1 MILWS
6 VLDWFCAYCKGESCF
21 EVKTEAD
28 SNDVAQ
34 HPDEYSCLCNQCGR
48 CFSSSDDLYRH
59 MNIHVSKFVCTDCGE
74 CYGNNSKLAVHRR
87 SHSGEKPF
95 ECTVCGKRFTASHH
109 LVAHSRIHS
118 GEKPYKCYVCD
129 KAFTESG
136 HLKRHMRV
144 HTGYKP
150 YKCSVCDKSFSD
162 SRSLQRHLSWLCFVQ
177 TVLEWISSLNS
188 ICQWHDQLVNFWLT
202 VCKTVRPMLSD
213 RYQNETWYGGRPPR
227 RRHCVRWGRS
237 FPPPQKRGT
246 APNFRPVYCVQTVA
260 HLIYCWAV
268 VWSCT
273 EFLTSIQEL
282 LIVGHRQLRIQTGDE
297 SSGTAKFPDISLT
310 LRGMLR
316 YLCHNCQC
324 WSYITFVTAHL
335 TKVARIIY

>member
-6 VLDWFCAYCKGESCF
+6 VLDWFCAYCTGESCF

-28 SNDVAQ
+28 SNDVTQ

-95 ECTVCGKRFTASHH
+95 ECTVCSKRFTASHH
-109 LVAHSRIHS
+109 LVAHGRIHS

-162 SRSLQRHLSWLCFVQ
+162 SRSLQRHLSWLYFVQ
-177 TVLEWISSLNS
+177 TVLEWISSWNCYIS
-188 ICQWHDQLVNFWLT
+188 DMTNWLIFRL
-202 VCKTVRPMLSD
+202 RPMLSD
-213 RYQNETWYGGRPPR
+213 RYQNETWYGGRPPP

-237 FPPPQKRGT
+237 FPPPLKKRGT
-246 APNFRPVYCVQTVA
+246 APQFSARLLCPNGRPSQLLLSSCLILYRVLYEYSRTADRWSPPVAYKDRRWVFSNFEIPWHFTDSSRHVALPV
-260 HLIYCWAV
+260 
-268 VWSCT
+268 S
-273 EFLTSIQEL
+273 
-282 LIVGHRQLRIQTGDE
+282 
-297 SSGTAKFPDISLT
+297 
-310 LRGMLR
+310 
-316 YLCHNCQC
+316 
-324 WSYITFVTAHL
+324 
-335 TKVARIIY
+335 

>member
-1 MILWS
+1 VILWS
-6 VLDWFCAYCKGESCF
+6 VLDWFCAYCTGESCF

-28 SNDVAQ
+28 SNDVTQ
-34 HPDEYSCLCNQCGR
+34 HLHPDEYSCLCNQCGR

-95 ECTVCGKRFTASHH
+95 ECTVCSKRFTASHH

-150 YKCSVCDKSFSD
+150 YQCSVCDKSFSD
-162 SRSLQRHLSWLCFVQ
+162 SRSLQRHLSWLYFVQ
-177 TVLEWISSLNS
+177 TVLEWISSWNS
-188 ICQWHDQLVNFWLT
+188 YVSDMTNWLIFGWPFVKRFALCYRT
-202 VCKTVRPMLSD
+202 VIKMKLGTEVGLRPGDIVLDGDAASTSPLKKGA
-213 RYQNETWYGGRPPR
+213 Q
-227 RRHCVRWGRS
+227 
-237 FPPPQKRGT
+237 PPPIFGPSIVAKRS
-246 APNFRPVYCVQTVA
+246 P
-260 HLIYCWAV
+260 I
-268 VWSCT
+268 SCT
-273 EFLTSIQEL
+273 AEL
-282 LIVGHRQLRIQTGDE
+282 LFNLVPSSLRVF
-297 SSGTAKFPDISLT
+297 K
-310 LRGMLR
+310 
-316 YLCHNCQC
+316 NC
-324 WSYITFVTAHL
+324 WSLVTASC
-335 TKVARIIY
+335 V